1 MPSSQLRDGDLIQQA
16 LLSTKVI
23 AGSFGSCCKVRLAW
37 GYEMTEVDW
46 VPKLGEFAAV
56 LTDGARMHIG
66 VTVVQVGILPYRG
79 VQLWAKEYPY
89 ETCDVDKLFVQ
100 KIGDRNKGRIAV
112 KGV

>member
-1 MPSSQLRDGDLIQQA
+1 
-16 LLSTKVI
+16 
-23 AGSFGSCCKVRLAW
+23 
-37 GYEMTEVDW
+37 MTEVDW
-46 VPKLGEFAAV
+46 VPKPGEFAAV

-66 VTVVQVGILPYRG
+66 VTVVKVDPLPYRW
-79 VQLWAKEYPY
+79 VQLWTKEYPD